1 MQKGLVLRSTGLWYD
16 VVSEDNKRYKARLRG
31 KIRLQNLKVTNPIAV
46 GDWVFFEEE
55 AATDTSQIP
64 IASILDIEKRQ
75 NYIIRRAPK
84 KNAHGHI
91 IAANLDQAAL
101 VVTMAM
107 PRTSA
112 GFIDRFLVS
121 CEVFRIPALLIFNK
135 TDLLS
140 PEEVQIQD
148 KIREKYEKI
157 GYPTLAVSALE
168 DPSLQALE
176 AVIQDKVTLFSGH
189 SGVGKSTLLN
199 RLAPH
204 LNLRTREIS
213 DFSEKGR
220 HTTTFAEMFEFQPQT
235 YLIDTPG
242 IKELGL
248 IEIGQDELAHY
259 FPEMRLLLNKCKFH
273 NCRHLHEP
281 KCAVRQAVEEGKI
294 AKSRYNSYLSMV
306 ENDDNRR

>member
-55 AATDTSQIP
+55 TATDTSQIP
-64 IASILDIEKRQ
+64 IASIFDIEKRQ

-84 KNAHGHI
+84 KNVHGHI

-101 VVTMAM
+101 VITLAM
-107 PRTSA
+107 PRTSS

-121 CEVFRIPALLIFNK
+121 CETFRIPALLIFNK

-148 KIREKYEKI
+148 KIREKYEQI
-157 GYPTLAVSALE
+157 GYPTLAVSATE

-176 AVIQDKVTLFSGH
+176 AAIQGKTTLFSGH

-204 LNLRTREIS
+204 LNLRTQEIS
-213 DFSEKGR
+213 DFSEKGM
-220 HTTTFAEMFEFQPQT
+220 HTTTFAEMFEFQPHT

-248 IEIGQDELAHY
+248 IEIGEDELSHY
-259 FPEMRLLLNKCKFH
+259 FPEMRELIGACKFH